1 MAKIEEVKEMFDRW
15 RSQKP
20 GRRAVPIAMRQM
32 VVDLIG
38 EYTLTRICR
47 DLNLT
52 MSNVKKWKVRLAED
66 RAFLASGVGGT
77 EMVIP
82 GAVETKVT
90 ISESTKPLTHGVS
103 FLELEK
109 LWEPVSQPPLN
120 GGEQTGSRCGLW
132 ER

>member
-1 MAKIEEVKEMFDRW
+1 MAKIEEVKEIFDRW

-20 GRRAVPIAMRQM
+20 GRRSVPIAMRQM

-52 MSNVKKWKVRLAED
+52 MSNAGEVDAVLAED

-77 EMVIP
+77 EM
-82 GAVETKVT
+82 GC
-90 ISESTKPLTHGVS
+90 SSRNRD
-103 FLELEK
+103 
-109 LWEPVSQPPLN
+109 Q
-120 GGEQTGSRCGLW
+120 GSD
-132 ER
+132 